1 MACKL
6 YAVCVLLACVLLAG
20 VPLSQGKE
28 SCELS
33 LLEAV
38 LEHPD
43 LEELAIVI
51 EGAELIAIL
60 DDLEQVTLFAP
71 NNNAFNGSNG
81 LLSLLGLEGASLID
95 FLLNGNNKAASIL
108 LYHIVTKPYTA
119 SQLTNGLSL
128 ETELSGYNLTVSISS
143 TGSIEIIGG
152 ASSGTVVQSNV
163 KVCDSAVVHI
173 INAVLLP
180 SSPLTTIPSQPSHN
194 EPDIGAG
201 LDPAISSTLLLGL
214 VVTAATSVLLL

>member
-43 LEELAIVI
+43 LEELAILI

-119 SQLTNGLSL
+119 SQLTNGLNL
-128 ETELSGYNLTVSISS
+128 ETELSGYNLTVSINS
-143 TGSIEIIGG
+143 TGSVVIVGG
-152 ASSGTVVQSNV
+152 ASNATVVTPNIQ
-163 KVCDSAVVHI
+163 VCGSVVHI

-180 SSPLTTIPSQPSHN
+180 GALSTIPSQPSN
-194 EPDIGAG
+194 STPGSTSAA
-201 LDPAISSTLLLGL
+201 PNQAISSTLLLGL
-214 VVTAATSVLLL
+214 VATATSVLLL

>member
-1 MACKL
+1 MACKF

-143 TGSIEIIGG
+143 TGSVVIVGG
-152 ASSGTVVQSNV
+152 ASNATVVTPNIQ
-163 KVCDSAVVHI
+163 VCGSVVHI

-180 SSPLTTIPSQPSHN
+180 GALSTIPSQPSN
-194 EPDIGAG
+194 STPGSTSAA
-201 LDPAISSTLLLGL
+201 PNQAISSTLLLGL
-214 VVTAATSVLLL
+214 VATATSVLLL

>member
-1 MACKL
+1 MQNC
-6 YAVCVLLACVLLAG
+6 G
-20 VPLSQGKE
+20 T
-28 SCELS
+28 
-33 LLEAV
+33 
-38 LEHPD
+38 
-43 LEELAIVI
+43 I
-51 EGAELIAIL
+51 
-60 DDLEQVTLFAP
+60 TLFKAVAKDP
-71 NNNAFNGSNG
+71 NLSRWPHVWEPAWECHRVCTQQPG
-81 LLSLLGLEGASLID
+81 LQWRQWLFHSTVCLRHQLERVCLRHQLERHSCTCS
-95 FLLNGNNKAASIL
+95 GNNKAASIL
-108 LYHIVTKPYTA
+108 LYHIVSSPYVA
-119 SQLTNGLSL
+119 SELLDAADAHMLLQ
-128 ETELSGYNLTVSISS
+128 TELSGYNLTVSTS